1 MEIIIAIIAVVFLV
15 SLYDFFAARR
25 WQQITSPERNEMVF
39 EHRNREYGAYVI
51 RKNYNLR
58 MLIILG
64 AVVFGIGTVYGIYRI
79 VQSIEVAPPP
89 PPPIDDS
96 TFAIA
101 APPEEETPPPPPEP
115 EVPQMQK
122 TIQFTEPKVTD
133 ETPKT
138 PPPPQEAMANTAA
151 STATNEG
158 TTDFGTP
165 PPVTTG
171 PAKTEVP
178 KEAEPLLTA
187 EEPAEFPGGMAALKR
202 FLGENL
208 VYPQTAQEDEI
219 EGKVFLKF
227 VVDEQGDIS
236 RVSVSRGVAGCPEC
250 DKEAIRVVKKMPRWK
265 PGRNGGKAVK
275 MYYNLPITFKLQ

>member
-1 MEIIIAIIAVVFLV
+1 MEIIIAIVAVVFVV

-25 WQQITSPERNEMVF
+25 WQQISSSERNDMVF

-51 RKNYNLR
+51 RKNYDVR

-64 AVVFGIGTVYGIYRI
+64 SVIFGIGTVYGIYRI
-79 VQSIEVAPPP
+79 VQNIEVAPPP
-89 PPPIDDS
+89 PPPIDDA
-96 TFAIA
+96 TFAVA

-115 EVPQMQK
+115 EVPQLQK
-122 TIQFTEPKVTD
+122 TVAFVPPVVTND
-133 ETPKT
+133 EQA
-138 PPPPQEAMANTAA
+138 PPPKDQSELENETVSNIDQEGQEDVFNTPVQ
-151 STATNEG
+151 TA
-158 TTDFGTP
+158 
-165 PPVTTG
+165 VVQ
-171 PAKTEVP
+171 KVEV
-178 KEAEPLLTA
+178 KNDEPLLTA

-208 VYPQTAQEDEI
+208 VYPQTAVEDQI
-219 EGKVFLKF
+219 EGKAFLKF